1 MGNEWGE
8 ELLAMSSLGI
18 QLRKPTLCGD
28 NGCIETVNLLNE
40 EIDDKRER
48 QGMSRMSSSE

>member
-28 NGCIETVNLLNE
+28 NGCIETGNLLNE
-40 EIDDKRER
+40 EIGDKRER